1 MQNPDFMKSY
11 KHNVDGEEDEGAA
24 EGTAAAARPRLR
36 PMRSAFAAAL
46 AVRGAAPLCGSAAAV
61 TVARSCAKKMR
72 ASCAPVCA
80 SFCVSDVFYAIIIM
94 LKMESVCTFC
104 WRAWCWSLDQDQ
116 TCCVLARL
124 SCTGHPMKA
133 CDART
138 SPRPCDTST
147 IRLRV
152 VFRCG
157 SRTGAPCCIQRAISL
172 LACSQIA

>member
-1 MQNPDFMKSY
+1 
-11 KHNVDGEEDEGAA
+11 
-24 EGTAAAARPRLR
+24 
-36 PMRSAFAAAL
+36 MRSAFAAAL

-138 SPRPCDTST
+138 SPRPCGHEYNSTYALSFVVGVVPVLHMLHSVSYITS
-147 IRLRV
+147 
-152 VFRCG
+152 G
-157 SRTGAPCCIQRAISL
+157 L
-172 LACSQIA
+172 LPDACSATRNSWEIFRKMFSEAVRYNVMDRICFL

>member
-1 MQNPDFMKSY
+1 MARRMRARPRARQQQRGRGCGPC
-11 KHNVDGEEDEGAA
+11 GPRL
-24 EGTAAAARPRLR
+24 RPRLR
-36 PMRSAFAAAL
+36 SAERHLCAAVPRPSPSRAAAPK
-46 AVRGAAPLCGSAAAV
+46 R
-61 TVARSCAKKMR
+61 
-72 ASCAPVCA
+72 CAPHVRQCA
-80 SFCVSDVFYAIIIM
+80 PRVSDVFYAIIIM

-147 IRLRV
+147 IRRT
-152 VFRCG
+152 RCL
-157 SRTGAPCCIQRAISL
+157 SLWESYRCSMLHSAELYHFWLAPRCVQRHKKQLGIS
-172 LACSQIA
+172 